1 LIFDLLQYNVEITL
15 VKVRLLCA
23 IKERKM
29 SEKKFY
35 ANSGPHTLQ
44 KIATAIGCE
53 ISKADMEKE
62 FYEIKSLSEADS
74 SDLSFLSNKKYIE
87 AYKSSKA
94 GACIVPY
101 NFENT
106 SIKNIIL
113 LRAHNPY
120 YSYSK
125 ALDLFYSSSRRII
138 LKIMPSAYVSSS
150 AKIGKNCYIGHN
162 VVIEDEV
169 EIGDDSVIESGTFI
183 DCGVKI
189 GSRARIDSNVS
200 ISHAIIGNDVVVLSG
215 ARIGQDGF
223 GFATDKGIHKKIYHI
238 GRVIIGNDVEI
249 GANSC
254 IDRGSMNDTII
265 EDFCRIDNLVQIGHN
280 AQIKKGAILVAQVGI
295 AGSSTIGS
303 YCALGGQVGV
313 AGHITITDGV
323 QIAGQGGVI
332 QDIKEPGI
340 MGGTPAVPIR
350 DWHKQSIIMKKLVK
364 DKGK

>member
-1 LIFDLLQYNVEITL
+1 
-15 VKVRLLCA
+15 
-23 IKERKM
+23 M
-29 SEKKFY
+29 SKRFFY
-35 ANSGPHTLQ
+35 TNSGPHTLQ
-44 KIATAIGCE
+44 EIATAIDCD
-53 ISKADMEKE
+53 IPKTDTAKE
-62 FYEIKSLSEADS
+62 FYEIKSLSEAES

-87 AYKSSKA
+87 DYKSSKA

-101 NFENT
+101 DFEDNST
-106 SIKNIIL
+106 KIIL

-120 YSYSK
+120 YAYAR
-125 ALDLFYSSSRRII
+125 ALDLFYSQAQAIMPQV
-138 LKIMPSAYVSSS
+138 MPSAYVSPT

-162 VVIEDEV
+162 VVIKDKV
-169 EIGDDSVIESGTFI
+169 EIGDDSVIEAGTVI
-183 DCGVKI
+183 DFGVKI

-200 ISHAIIGNDVVVLSG
+200 ISHAIIGDEVVILSG

-223 GFATDKGIHKKIYHI
+223 GFATNKGVHKKIYHI
-238 GRVIIGNDVEI
+238 GRVLIGNDVEI

-254 IDRGSMNDTII
+254 IDRGSMHDTII
-265 EDFCRIDNLVQIGHN
+265 EDLCRIDNLVQIGHN
-280 AQIKKGAILVAQVGI
+280 AHIKKGTILVAQVGI

-350 DWHKQSIIMKKLVK
+350 DWHRQSIIMKKLVK

>member
-1 LIFDLLQYNVEITL
+1 
-15 VKVRLLCA
+15 
-23 IKERKM
+23 M
-29 SEKKFY
+29 SEENFY

-44 KIATAIGCE
+44 KIATSIGCE
-53 ISKADMEKE
+53 ISKADTEKE
-62 FYEIKSLSEADS
+62 FYEIKSLSEAKS

-87 AYKSSKA
+87 DYKSSKA

-101 NFENT
+101 DFENN

-120 YSYSK
+120 YAYAK
-125 ALDLFYSSSRRII
+125 ALDLFYSSSRRIV

-150 AKIGKNCYIGHN
+150 AKIGNNCYIGHN

-169 EIGDDSVIESGTFI
+169 EIGNDSVIESGTFI
-183 DCGVKI
+183 DFGVKI

-200 ISHAIIGNDVVVLSG
+200 ISHAIIGNNVVILSG

-223 GFATDKGIHKKIYHI
+223 GFATDKGVHKKIYHI
-238 GRVIIGNDVEI
+238 GKVIIGNDVEI

-265 EDFCRIDNLVQIGHN
+265 EDLCRIDNLVQIGHN
-280 AQIKKGAILVAQVGI
+280 AHIKKGAILVAQVGI

-350 DWHKQSIIMKKLVK
+350 DWHRQSIIMKKLVK
-364 DKGK
+364 GKGK

>member
-1 LIFDLLQYNVEITL
+1 
-15 VKVRLLCA
+15 
-23 IKERKM
+23 M
-29 SEKKFY
+29 SEKFFC

-44 KIATAIGCE
+44 KIATTIGCE
-53 ISKADMEKE
+53 ILKADSEKE
-62 FYEIKSLSEADS
+62 FYEIRSLSEAES

-87 AYKSSKA
+87 DYKASKA

-101 NFENT
+101 DFEDT
-106 SIKNIIL
+106 AIKGAIL

-120 YSYSK
+120 YAYAK
-125 ALDLFYSSSRRII
+125 ALDLFYSEARRITSQV
-138 LKIMPSAYVSSS
+138 MPSAYVSPS

-183 DCGVKI
+183 DFRVKI
-189 GSRARIDSNVS
+189 GSKARIDSNVS
-200 ISHAIIGNDVVVLSG
+200 ISYAIIGDNVVILPG

-223 GFATDKGIHKKIYHI
+223 GFATNKGIHKKIYHI

-254 IDRGSMNDTII
+254 IDRGSMNDTLI

-280 AQIKKGAILVAQVGI
+280 AHIKKGAILVSQVGI

-313 AGHITITDGV
+313 AGHITIADGV

-332 QDIKEPGI
+332 QDIKKPGI

>member
-1 LIFDLLQYNVEITL
+1 
-15 VKVRLLCA
+15 
-23 IKERKM
+23 M
-29 SEKKFY
+29 SEKIFY

-44 KIATAIGCE
+44 KIAISIGCE
-53 ISKADMEKE
+53 ISKADTEKE
-62 FYEIKSLSEADS
+62 FYEIKSLSEAKS

-87 AYKSSKA
+87 DYKSSKA

-101 NFENT
+101 DFENN

-120 YSYSK
+120 YAYAK
-125 ALDLFYSSSRRII
+125 ALDLFYSSSRHIV

-150 AKIGKNCYIGHN
+150 AKIGNNCYIGHN

-169 EIGDDSVIESGTFI
+169 EIGNDSVIESGTFI
-183 DCGVKI
+183 DFGVKI

-200 ISHAIIGNDVVVLSG
+200 ISHAIIGTDVVILSG

-223 GFATDKGIHKKIYHI
+223 GFATDRGVHKKIYHI
-238 GRVIIGNDVEI
+238 GKVIIGNDVEI

-280 AQIKKGAILVAQVGI
+280 AHIKKGAILVAQVGI

-350 DWHKQSIIMKKLVK
+350 DWHRQSIIMKKLVK
-364 DKGK
+364 GTGK

>member
-1 LIFDLLQYNVEITL
+1 
-15 VKVRLLCA
+15 
-23 IKERKM
+23 M

-35 ANSGPHTLQ
+35 ANSGPHTIQ
-44 KIATAIGCE
+44 KIATTIGCE
-53 ISKADMEKE
+53 ISKTDTEKE
-62 FYEIKSLSEADS
+62 FYDIKSLSEADS
-74 SDLSFLSNKKYIE
+74 STLSFLSNKKYIE
-87 AYKSSKA
+87 DYKSSSA

-101 NFENT
+101 DFENT
-106 SIKNIIL
+106 YIKNIIL

-120 YSYSK
+120 YAYAK
-125 ALDLFYSSSRRII
+125 ALDLFYSSAHNIVS
-138 LKIMPSAYVSSS
+138 KVQPSAYVSSS

-169 EIGDDSVIESGTFI
+169 EIGDNSIVESGVYIGF
-183 DCGVKI
+183 GVKV
-189 GSRARIDSNVS
+189 GSKARIDSNVS
-200 ISHAIIGNDVVVLSG
+200 ISHAIIGNGVVILSG

-223 GFATDKGIHKKIYHI
+223 GFATDKGVHKKIYHI

-265 EDFCRIDNLVQIGHN
+265 EDLCRIDNLVQIGHN
-280 AQIKKGAILVAQVGI
+280 AHIKKGAILVAQVGI

-313 AGHITITDGV
+313 AGHITIADGV

-350 DWHKQSIIMKKLVK
+350 DWHRQSIIMRKLVK

>member
-1 LIFDLLQYNVEITL
+1 
-15 VKVRLLCA
+15 
-23 IKERKM
+23 M
-29 SEKKFY
+29 SKRVFY
-35 ANSGPHTLQ
+35 TNSGPHTLQ
-44 KIATAIGCE
+44 KIAASISCE
-53 ISKADMEKE
+53 ILKTDAEKE
-62 FYEIKSLSEADS
+62 FYEIKSLSEAGP

-87 AYKSSKA
+87 EYKASRA

-101 NFENT
+101 DFENT
-106 SIKNIIL
+106 PTKGIVL
-113 LRAHNPY
+113 LKAHNPY
-120 YSYSK
+120 YAYAK
-125 ALDLFYSSSRRII
+125 ALDLFYSKAKSVEP
-138 LKIMPSAYVSSS
+138 KIMSSAYVSPS

-169 EIGDDSVIESGTFI
+169 EIGNDSVIESGTVI
-183 DCGVKI
+183 DFGVKI
-189 GSRARIDSNVS
+189 GSMARIDSNVS
-200 ISHAIIGNDVVVLSG
+200 ISHTVIGDNVVILSG

-223 GFATDKGIHKKIYHI
+223 GFATNKGIHKKIYHI
-238 GRVIIGNDVEI
+238 GRVLIGNDVEI

-265 EDFCRIDNLVQIGHN
+265 EDLCRIDNLVQIGHN
-280 AQIKKGAILVAQVGI
+280 AHIKKGAILVAQVGI
-295 AGSSTIGS
+295 AGSSIIGS

-313 AGHITITDGV
+313 AGHITIADGV

-350 DWHKQSIIMKKLVK
+350 DWHKQSIIMKKLVR